1 MEIVVLKYAD
11 KKTAF
16 EISALLSQLS
26 SSRLPINETEL
37 RSVLNNPASEV
48 VILKHNK
55 SIIGTGSIFFGQT
68 LYGVWAFIEDVV
80 VDKDYR
86 GQGLGEGIMLALIK
100 RAKNRKIEGIRL
112 TSRPER
118 VAANRLYKKLGF
130 KLKRTN
136 YYALEF

>member
-1 MEIVVLKYAD
+1 M
-11 KKTAF
+11 
-16 EISALLSQLS
+16 SQLS